1 MVEPA
6 NAAGRLL
13 ADETVTSEDLAMLR
27 ILYAICFCLI
37 GTAHAATPNWKTCAS
52 IGNQQERLACY
63 DQLTGHRYNQ
73 RSALTRAWDLDGLG
87 NPDSAGVR
95 RLEPYRANRV
105 MVQHT
110 SRINV
115 QPASPA
121 HFAPPPYPYQPNELK
136 FQFSAKS
143 EIGNFRELELLWF
156 RDFRLW
162 AGFTQQS
169 FWQLFNGAQSSP
181 FRETN
186 YEPELIG
193 TFGTGHGEGWKLL
206 NIGLSHQS
214 NGRGNHLSRSWN
226 RIYAQSGWESGDY
239 YLLARGWWRLPESTS
254 NDDNPDIQQYLGKV
268 ELEAHW
274 SPDSDDE
281 VTLLARSNLSLDQ
294 PRGYLQLD
302 WSTPVRIWHL
312 SHLSLQLASG
322 YGHNLIDYNHNQTS
336 FSFGLTFKDW

>member
-1 MVEPA
+1 MK
-6 NAAGRLL
+6 RTLL
-13 ADETVTSEDLAMLR
+13 AISLC
-27 ILYAICFCLI
+27 I
-37 GTAHAATPNWKTCAS
+37 AATAQAAAPNWKACAS
-52 IGNQQERLACY
+52 LPADQERLACY
-63 DQLTGHRYNQ
+63 DKLTGQRYEQ
-73 RSALTRAWDLDGLG
+73 RSPLTRAWDLDGRG
-87 NPDSAGVR
+87 NPDLAGVR

-110 SRINV
+110 SSINA
-115 QPASPA
+115 QPMSPTHTA
-121 HFAPPPYPYQPNELK
+121 TTPYPYQPNELK

-169 FWQLFNGAQSSP
+169 YWQLFNGAQSSP

-193 TFGTGHGEGWKLL
+193 TLGTGNKDGWKLL

-214 NGRGNHLSRSWN
+214 NGRSNPLSRSWN
-226 RIYAQSGWESGDY
+226 RLYAQGGWEYGDY
-239 YLLARGWWRLPESTS
+239 YLLARGWWRFPESAAI
-254 NDDNPDIQQYLGKV
+254 DDNPDIQQYLGRA
-268 ELEAHW
+268 EFEAHW

-281 VTLLARSNLSLDQ
+281 VTLLARSNLSLGQ

-312 SHLSLQLASG
+312 SHLSLQLATG
-322 YGHNLIDYNHNQTS
+322 YGHNLIDYNYNQTI

>member
-1 MVEPA
+1 MY
-6 NAAGRLL
+6 RFLL
-13 ADETVTSEDLAMLR
+13 VLGLCVA
-27 ILYAICFCLI
+27 
-37 GTAHAATPNWKTCAS
+37 GTAQASSPNWKACTS
-52 IGNQQERLACY
+52 IQNELERLACY
-63 DQLTGHRYNQ
+63 DKLTGQRYGQ

-87 NPDSAGVR
+87 NPDLAGVR

-110 SRINV
+110 SRINT
-115 QPASPA
+115 QPSSPA
-121 HFAPPPYPYQPNELK
+121 HVSLSPYAYQPNELK

-169 FWQLFNGAQSSP
+169 YWQLFNGSQSSP

-186 YEPELIG
+186 YEPEIIG
-193 TFGTGHGEGWKLL
+193 TFGTGNSNGWKLL

-214 NGRGNHLSRSWN
+214 NGRGNTLSRSWN
-226 RIYAQSGWESGDY
+226 KIYAQGGWERGDY
-239 YLLARGWWRLPESTS
+239 YLLARGWWRVPESTA
-254 NDDNPDIQQYLGKV
+254 NDDNPDIQQYLGKA

-281 VTLLARSNLSLDQ
+281 VTLLVRSNLSFGH

-312 SHLSLQLASG
+312 SHLSLQLATG
-322 YGHNLIDYNHNQTS
+322 YGQSLIDYNHNQTS
-336 FSFGLTFKDW
+336 LSFGLTFKDW

>member
-1 MVEPA
+1 MKRA
-6 NAAGRLL
+6 LL
-13 ADETVTSEDLAMLR
+13 AFSLCIT
-27 ILYAICFCLI
+27 IPGY
-37 GTAHAATPNWKTCAS
+37 AATPSWKNCAS
-52 IGNQQERLACY
+52 IHDGQARLACY
-63 DQLTGHRYNQ
+63 DKLTGQRYGL
-73 RSALTRAWDLDGLG
+73 RSPLTRAWDLDGLG

-105 MVQHT
+105 MIQHT
-110 SRINV
+110 SRINS
-115 QPASPA
+115 QPVSPTYA
-121 HFAPPPYPYQPNELK
+121 TTAPYAYQPNELK

-143 EIGNFRELELLWF
+143 EIGNFRELELLGF

-169 FWQLFNGAQSSP
+169 YWQLFNGTQSSP

-193 TFGTGHGEGWKLL
+193 TFGTGRSSGWRLL

-214 NGRGNHLSRSWN
+214 NGRSTPLSRSWN
-226 RIYAQSGWESGDY
+226 RLYAQGGWEHGDY
-239 YLLARGWWRLPESTS
+239 YLLARGWWRFPESST
-254 NDDNPDIQQYLGKV
+254 NDDNPDIQQYLGRA

-281 VTLLARSNLSLDQ
+281 VTLLARSNLSHSQ

-312 SHLSLQLASG
+312 SHLSLQLSTG
-322 YGHNLIDYNHNQTS
+322 YGHNLVDYNHNQTS

>member
-1 MVEPA
+1 MRHA
-6 NAAGRLL
+6 LL
-13 ADETVTSEDLAMLR
+13 VFGLCISGAT
-27 ILYAICFCLI
+27 YASS
-37 GTAHAATPNWKTCAS
+37 PNWKTCTS
-52 IGNQQERLACY
+52 INNSQERLACY
-63 DQLTGHRYNQ
+63 DKLTGQHYEH

-87 NPDSAGVR
+87 NPDLAGVR

-115 QPASPA
+115 QPASPSHSTA
-121 HFAPPPYPYQPNELK
+121 APFAYQPNELK

-156 RDFRLW
+156 RDFRIW

-169 FWQLFNGAQSSP
+169 YWQLFNGAQSSP

-193 TFGTGHGEGWKLL
+193 TFGTGQPQGWKML

-214 NGRGNHLSRSWN
+214 NGRGNPLSRSWN
-226 RIYAQSGWESGDY
+226 RLYLQSGWELGDY
-239 YLLARGWWRLPESTS
+239 YLLARGWWRLPESAA
-254 NDDNPDIQQYLGKV
+254 NDDNPDIQRYLGRA

-281 VTLLARSNLSLDQ
+281 VTLLARSNLSFGQ

-312 SHLSLQLASG
+312 SHLSLQLATG
-322 YGHNLIDYNHNQTS
+322 YGHNLIDYNHNQTT

>member
-1 MVEPA
+1 MRSLLLVFSLSA
-6 NAAGRLL
+6 IGSAQAA
-13 ADETVTSEDLAMLR
+13 S
-27 ILYAICFCLI
+27 
-37 GTAHAATPNWKTCAS
+37 PNWRSCLTKPTD
-52 IGNQQERLACY
+52 QERLACY
-63 DQLTGHRYNQ
+63 DRLTGQHYEQ
-73 RSALTRAWDLDGLG
+73 RSALTRAWDLDGHG
-87 NPDSAGVR
+87 NPDLDGVR
-95 RLEPYRANRV
+95 RLEPYHANRV

-110 SRINV
+110 SSINA
-115 QPASPA
+115 QPSSPTHA
-121 HFAPPPYPYQPNELK
+121 ALQPYPYQPNELK

-143 EIGNFRELELLWF
+143 EIGNFRALDLLWF
-156 RDFRLW
+156 EDFRLW

-169 FWQLFNGAQSSP
+169 YWQLFNGAQSSP

-193 TFGTGHGEGWKLL
+193 TFGTGRDTGWRML

-214 NGRGNHLSRSWN
+214 NGRDNPMSRSWN
-226 RIYAQSGWESGDY
+226 RLYAQGGWENGDY
-239 YLLARGWWRLPESTS
+239 YLLARSWWRLPESTS
-254 NDDNPDIQQYLGKV
+254 NDDNHDIERYLGRA

-281 VTLLARSNLSLDQ
+281 VTLLLRSNLSLGQ